1 VKKYLLFAV
10 IFLSLSHF
18 KESKW
23 YILLFLLNERIIVDV
38 ANMFFREEQEEEEKK
53 YIINNE

>member
-18 KESKW
+18 RESKW

-38 ANMFFREEQEEEEKK
+38 ANMFFREEEQEEEE
-53 YIINNE
+53 EV

>member
-1 VKKYLLFAV
+1 VKNYLLFAV

-38 ANMFFREEQEEEEKK
+38 ANMFFREEEQEEEE
-53 YIINNE
+53 EV